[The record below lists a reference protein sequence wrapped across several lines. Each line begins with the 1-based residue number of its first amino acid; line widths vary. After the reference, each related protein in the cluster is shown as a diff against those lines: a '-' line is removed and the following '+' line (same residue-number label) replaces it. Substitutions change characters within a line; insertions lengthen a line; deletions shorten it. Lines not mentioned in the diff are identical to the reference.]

1 MKTRIQ
7 KDSDAEIKAVAIVH
21 TAFKSLTNEQK
32 TRDGTEAR
40 QGSGVKCWPP
50 PPRASIIRETWGNFE
65 TEEGGVE
72 VREEA

>member
-1 MKTRIQ
+1 MNRKQEMAQ
-7 KDSDAEIKAVAIVH
+7 KPDRAV
-21 TAFKSLTNEQK
+21 
-32 TRDGTEAR
+32 
-40 QGSGVKCWPP
+40 GSSVDPP

>member
-1 MKTRIQ
+1 MNRKQEMAQ
-7 KDSDAEIKAVAIVH
+7 KPDRAV
-21 TAFKSLTNEQK
+21 
-32 TRDGTEAR
+32 
-40 QGSGVKCWPP
+40 GSSVDPPP